1 MSALLALGRWLL
13 AGHRHTR
20 RSPSSGHVAAARP
33 VTKSAGHWG
42 PSTSHQPAASSQRR
56 APLLWLMM
64 TIGTASAQE
73 SHIPLNDGW
82 SFCQVGKEQWYS
94 AEVPGVVQ
102 TDLLRHG
109 LIPDFYQGSNID
121 SVQWIE
127 NEDWIYKRTIVANDS
142 LLKHGHVDL
151 VFKGLDTF
159 AEVYLND
166 SLLGK
171 ADNMFRTWEWGIK
184 ELLRPGANQVKVIF
198 RSPIKEGAKL
208 RDAYGIQLPH
218 DNDPTGVSPYIRKA
232 AYQFGWDFCPR
243 LVTSGIWQGVELR
256 GWSEARIHQVDYT
269 RSGAHLLIHIHEM
282 RDRTASVRG
291 RYKVYL
297 NDSLIA
303 QCRARDLLGPS
314 TILDESRLGRWGLN
328 GSRSRTVY
336 DVRVTHEVKGRV
348 LSERHV
354 PFADRNIV
362 WDFWPDTIGKA
373 FKCLV
378 NGKAQF
384 IRGCNVVPPRVIPV
398 DDVTHWVA
406 LVTDMQRAGMNMARI
421 WGGGIYPPDEFYSA
435 CDTAGILVWLDYM
448 VANLLPGEDQFGHN
462 IRAEAYE
469 QVQRVKYHPCL
480 ALMCGNNEM
489 RVAWSNWGWQE
500 RYRIHGDDSVR
511 VGASNEKLWT
521 RTLMSPAFPLGF
533 NYTPTSPL
541 SNWGNAEGLK
551 NGDLHYWGVWHGDS
565 AFSSF
570 KNNVGRF
577 VSEYGFQSYPDSAL
591 LAKYN
596 DPKDL
601 YLGSPTMKRLQRS
614 YKTDKPI
621 WDAIKREL
629 GKEPRTLGEF
639 IEDSQEVQAKA
650 YRMAIE
656 AHMAAQPHCMGTLFW
671 QLNDCWPGPS
681 WSLIDY
687 EGNWKPGMY
696 EVQRL
701 YDMK

>member
-1 MSALLALGRWLL
+1 MSAVRLRATSHEPRAALY
-13 AGHRHTR
+13 
-20 RSPSSGHVAAARP
+20 AAAKLVARGSWL
-33 VTKSAGHWG
+33 VALIGL
-42 PSTSHQPAASSQRR
+42 STVLR
-56 APLLWLMM
+56 
-64 TIGTASAQE
+64 AQE
-73 SHIPLNDGW
+73 SHIPLHEGW
-82 SFCQVGKEQWYS
+82 TFCQAGKEKWYT

-109 LIPDFYQGSNID
+109 LIPDFYKGSNID

-142 LLKHGHVDL
+142 LLKRGHVDL

-171 ADNMFRTWEWGIK
+171 ADNMFRTWEWPIK
-184 ELLRPGANQVKVIF
+184 DLLKPGANELKVIF

-218 DNDPTGVSPYIRKA
+218 DNDPSGVSPYIRKA

-256 GWSEARIHQVDYT
+256 GWSKARIVEVSRGGFGGSGNNRGPELFVIRTVGSKLRANDLCVRLDGESLEVTAFGSDRGSHTFTAAVHIDSIARWFPRGSGPQGMHELSVELRKNGLALSSHRRIFGENAVGLDKNRDAT
-269 RSGAHLLIHIHEM
+269 GNAFCFRSGRGPIYAKGCNLIPP
-282 RDRTASVRG
+282 
-291 RYKVYL
+291 
-297 NDSLIA
+297 SLIA
-303 QCRARDLLGPS
+303 GP
-314 TILDESRLGRWGLN
+314 
-328 GSRSRTVY
+328 GS
-336 DVRVTHEVKGRV
+336 EVKW
-348 LSERHV
+348 L
-354 PFADRNIV
+354 N
-362 WDFWPDTIGKA
+362 
-373 FKCLV
+373 LV
-378 NGKAQF
+378 
-384 IRGCNVVPPRVIPV
+384 
-398 DDVTHWVA
+398 HE
-406 LVTDMQRAGMNMARI
+406 MQRAGMNMCRVWA
-421 WGGGIYPPDEFYSA
+421 GGVYPPETFYAA
-435 CDTAGILVWLDYM
+435 CDTAGIMVWQDLM
-448 VANLLPGEDQFGHN
+448 FGNVPSSDSASVTN
-462 IRAEAYE
+462 IIAEVKE
-469 QVQRVKYHPCL
+469 QVGRARMHPSVVL
-480 ALMCGNNEM
+480 FCGNNELD
-489 RVAWSNWGWQE
+489 VAWHNWGWQTTYGLHGSDSISMWKSYE
-500 RYRIHGDDSVR
+500 HLFKELLTVIASADGRIPYVS
-511 VGASNEKLWT
+511 
-521 RTLMSPAFPLGF
+521 
-533 NYTPTSPL
+533 TSPL

-551 NGDLHYWGVWHGDS
+551 SGDLHYWGVWHGDS

-591 LAKYN
+591 LSHYI
-596 DPKDL
+596 DPKEL
-601 YLGSPTMKRLQRS
+601 YLGSPAMKRMQRS

-629 GKEPRTLGEF
+629 VKEPKTLGEF

-681 WSLIDY
+681 WSLIDF

-696 EVQRL
+696 QVQRL
-701 YDMK
+701 YQGK

>member
-1 MSALLALGRWLL
+1 MVMAVG
-13 AGHRHTR
+13 
-20 RSPSSGHVAAARP
+20 
-33 VTKSAGHWG
+33 
-42 PSTSHQPAASSQRR
+42 
-56 APLLWLMM
+56 
-64 TIGTASAQE
+64 AQE
-73 SHIPLNDGW
+73 VHIPLNDGW
-82 SFCQVGKEQWYS
+82 SFCQVGKEQWRS

-127 NEDWIYKRTIVANDS
+127 NEDWIYKRTIVANDT
-142 LLKHGHVDL
+142 LLEHGHLDL

-171 ADNMFRTWEWGIK
+171 ADNMFRTWEWPVK
-184 ELLRPGANQVKVIF
+184 NALKPGANELKVIF

-208 RDAYGIQLPH
+208 RDAYGVQLPH

-243 LVTSGIWQGVELR
+243 LVTSGIWQEVELR
-256 GWSEARIHQVDYT
+256 GWSMARIRSVHVDFDGSQLDRGKGIQVRPLCDLDPGV
-269 RSGAHLLIHIHEM
+269 SAL
-282 RDRTASVRG
+282 V
-291 RYKVYL
+291 KV
-297 NDSLIA
+297 
-303 QCRARDLLGPS
+303 DLDGEPGY
-314 TILDESRLGRWGLN
+314 ILPYA
-328 GSRSRTVY
+328 V
-336 DVRVTHEVKGRV
+336 
-348 LSERHV
+348 
-354 PFADRNIV
+354 FADRTISV
-362 WDFWPDTIGKA
+362 MLSDQAMGVVQAKEVSRWWPRGMGAQNMHHLSVELFVDGKVVSHWSSMEGFRDVELDQQRDRIGSS
-373 FKCLV
+373 FTFRV
-378 NGKAQF
+378 NGEEVF
-384 IRGCNVVPPRVIPV
+384 MRGCNLVPPSLIPV
-398 DDVTHWVA
+398 IRGDVWMR
-406 LVTDMQRAGMNMARI
+406 LVKEMQRAGMNMVRVWA
-421 WGGGIYPPDEFYSA
+421 GGVYPPDEFFLA
-435 CDTAGILVWLDYM
+435 CDTAGIMVWQDAM
-448 VANLLPGEDQFGHN
+448 VANLHAEETSYLTSLEFEVGEQFGRIKH
-462 IRAEAYE
+462 
-469 QVQRVKYHPCL
+469 HPSTIHF
-480 ALMCGNNEM
+480 CGNNEVH
-489 RVAWSNWGWQE
+489 VAWMNWGWQSTYGLHGSDSARVWE
-500 RYRIHGDDSVR
+500 RFDLMSRLIGIFAKQ
-511 VGASNEKLWT
+511 GASHT
-521 RTLMSPAFPLGF
+521 
-533 NYTPTSPL
+533 YTHTSPL
-541 SNWGNAEGLK
+541 SNWGNAEGLRS
-551 NGDLHYWGVWHGDS
+551 GDLHYWGVWHGDS

-570 KNNVGRF
+570 ANNVGRF

-629 GKEPRTLGEF
+629 GKEPKTFGGFVEA
-639 IEDSQEVQAKA
+639 SQEVQAKA

-681 WSLIDY
+681 WSLIDF

-701 YDMK
+701 FQR